1 LTSSHVNRVL
11 AEPFRVFLHNKNMS
25 SDDWE
30 TSAVPAVTLEPAESV
45 ASPAATDVL
54 APVETTPPSLAEP
67 EMLVKGLRYLQGRI
81 PDFTQLSVR
90 EKRSHAR
97 AANLDPEFVEMG
109 LHAAAVWRDT
119 KKFVKRSGE
128 DLQEEQEEIR
138 RWDEVIRELRA
149 LTDGV
154 EAANVKR
161 KHRLGKAILL
171 IYNLLG
177 IYVDRGGRPEDAY
190 LRPYYENMKRAY
202 LQTQQFR
209 RRKKKDEPAEES
221 PNE

>member
-1 LTSSHVNRVL
+1 ML

-25 SDDWE
+25 SDDPE
-30 TSAVPAVTLEPAESV
+30 TSAPPAVTLEPAETV
-45 ASPAATDVL
+45 APPAATDVL
-54 APVETTPPSLAEP
+54 ATVQTTPPSLAEP
-67 EMLVKGLRYLQGRI
+67 EMLVKGLRYLQARI
-81 PDFTQLSVR
+81 PNFTQLSVR

-97 AANLDPEFVEMG
+97 AANLDPEFIENG
-109 LHAAAVWRDT
+109 LHAAVVWRET
-119 KKFVKRSGE
+119 KKFVKRSGD
-128 DLQEEQEEIR
+128 DLREEQEEIR
-138 RWDEVIRELRA
+138 RWDEVIREMRA

-171 IYNLLG
+171 IYSMLG
-177 IYVDRGGRPEDAY
+177 VYVDRGGPEDAY
-190 LRPYYENMKRAY
+190 MRPYYENMKRSY

-209 RRKKKDEPAEES
+209 RRKKKDEPAEAP

>member
-1 LTSSHVNRVL
+1 MP
-11 AEPFRVFLHNKNMS
+11 AEPFRAFLHNKNMS
-25 SDDWE
+25 SDDRE
-30 TSAVPAVTLEPAESV
+30 TSAPPAVTLE
-45 ASPAATDVL
+45 PAATDVL

-67 EMLVKGLRYLQGRI
+67 EMLVKGLRYLQERI
-81 PDFTQLSVR
+81 PDFTQLSVQ

-109 LHAAAVWRDT
+109 LHAAAAWRDT
-119 KKFVKRSGE
+119 KKIVKRSGD

-138 RWDEVIRELRA
+138 RWDAVIRELRA
-149 LTDGV
+149 VTDGV

-171 IYNLLG
+171 IYRILG
-177 IYVDRGGRPEDAY
+177 VYVERGGPEDAY

-202 LQTQQFR
+202 LQTQRFR
-209 RRKKKDEPAEES
+209 RRKKKDEPAEEPS
-221 PNE
+221 NE

>member
-1 LTSSHVNRVL
+1 LTSSHINRVL
-11 AEPFRVFLHNKNMS
+11 AEPFRVFLHNKKMS
-25 SDDWE
+25 SDDRQ
-30 TSAVPAVTLEPAESV
+30 TSAPPAVTLQPAENV
-45 ASPAATDVL
+45 APPAATDVL

-67 EMLVKGLRYLQGRI
+67 EMLVKGLRYLQERI
-81 PDFTQLSVR
+81 PNFTQLSVH

-119 KKFVKRSGE
+119 KKIVKRSGD
-128 DLQEEQEEIR
+128 DLREEQEEIR

-149 LTDGV
+149 LTDGI

-171 IYNLLG
+171 IYSMLSV
-177 IYVDRGGRPEDAY
+177 YVDRGGPEDAY
-190 LRPYYENMKRAY
+190 MRPYYENMKRAY
-202 LQTQQFR
+202 LKTQQFR
-209 RRKKKDEPAEES
+209 KRKKKDEPAEAP

>member
-1 LTSSHVNRVL
+1 VL
-11 AEPFRVFLHNKNMS
+11 AEPLSGFLHNKNMS
-25 SDDWE
+25 SDDQQ
-30 TSAVPAVTLEPAESV
+30 TSAPPAVTLEPAETV
-45 ASPAATDVL
+45 ATPAAIDVL
-54 APVETTPPSLAEP
+54 APVQTTPPSLAEP
-67 EMLVKGLRYLQGRI
+67 EMLVKGLRYLQERI
-81 PDFTQLSVR
+81 RDFTQLSVR

-109 LHAAAVWRDT
+109 LHAALVWRDT
-119 KKFVKRSGE
+119 KKIVKRTGD
-128 DLQEEQEEIR
+128 DLREEQEEIR

-171 IYNLLG
+171 IYRILG
-177 IYVDRGGRPEDAY
+177 IYVDRGGPEDAY

-209 RRKKKDEPAEES
+209 RRKKKEEPAEE
-221 PNE
+221 PANE